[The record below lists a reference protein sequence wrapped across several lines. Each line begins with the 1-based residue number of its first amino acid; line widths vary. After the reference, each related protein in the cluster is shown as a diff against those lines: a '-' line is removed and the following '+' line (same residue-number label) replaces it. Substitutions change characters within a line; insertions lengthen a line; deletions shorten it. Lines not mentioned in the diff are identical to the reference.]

1 MKKVL
6 IFLGM
11 VGVGAFLSSTYLAR
25 RRSVTA
31 RDIATG
37 RNLLDLNKAS
47 EGDLIALNGIDP
59 VLATRIL
66 ENRPYATKIDLIGR
80 KIIPEA
86 NYELI
91 KHSVTVGHVA

>member
-1 MKKVL
+1 MKKAL
-6 IFLGM
+6 FLLGM
-11 VGVGAFLSSTYLAR
+11 IGIGAFISSFYLAKR
-25 RRSVTA
+25 WSVTS
-31 RDIATG
+31 RDVATG

-47 EGDLIALNGIDP
+47 ENDLIALNGIGP

-80 KIIPEA
+80 MVIPEA

-91 KHSVTVGHVA
+91 KRSVTVGHVA

>member
-6 IFLGM
+6 FFLGM
-11 VGVGAFLSSTYLAR
+11 VAVGAFISSTYMAR

-47 EGDLIALNGIDP
+47 EGDLIALNGLDP

-66 ENRPYATKIDLIGR
+66 ENRPYVTKIDLIGR
-80 KIIPEA
+80 MIIPEA
-86 NYELI
+86 SYELI

>member
-1 MKKVL
+1 MKKALFVL
-6 IFLGM
+6 AAIGI
-11 VGVGAFLSSTYLAR
+11 GAFISSSYLAR
-25 RRSVTA
+25 QRRVTA
-31 RDIATG
+31 RDVATG

-47 EGDLIALNGIDP
+47 EEELIALNGIGP

-80 KIIPEA
+80 MVIPEA

-91 KHSVTVGHVA
+91 KHFVTVGHAA